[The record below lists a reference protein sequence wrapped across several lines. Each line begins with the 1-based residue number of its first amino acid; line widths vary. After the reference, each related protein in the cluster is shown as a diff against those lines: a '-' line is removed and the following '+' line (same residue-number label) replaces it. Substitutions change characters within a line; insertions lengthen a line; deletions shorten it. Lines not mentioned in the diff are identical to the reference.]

1 MSTLQNNLSCYWK
14 AHQTVNVCI
23 MVMVF
28 LKIGHNYRMS
38 FGMLHL
44 VKHLTIM
51 YSMSIWMTP
60 RACSYR
66 STVMHLKRN

>member
-1 MSTLQNNLSCYWK
+1 MSKLQNNLSCYWNV
-14 AHQTVNVCI
+14 HRTVNVCI
-23 MVMVF
+23 VVSF
-28 LKIGHNYRMS
+28 FKNIRQNYRMS

-60 RACSYR
+60 RACSYK
-66 STVMHLKRN
+66 STVTHLKRN